1 MYKPRLMFQLASQP
15 VYTTHQQNAYDFEMK
30 AVKPAKKKQLQS
42 HAAYALL
49 QFQVA
54 TVNIVIAMHISIF
67 VKCQKFFL
75 SFHQGNVLGSSELH
89 IKLDFALKTK
99 LYIPSVINISRKLLR
114 KSIWTNRK

>member
-1 MYKPRLMFQLASQP
+1 MPWWYSTMYKPRLMFQLASQP

-54 TVNIVIAMHISIF
+54 TVNIVIAMHISMNF
-67 VKCQKFFL
+67 CKMPKVFPKF
-75 SFHQGNVLGSSELH
+75 S
-89 IKLDFALKTK
+89 
-99 LYIPSVINISRKLLR
+99 PR
-114 KSIWTNRK
+114 